1 MNTCNVQDIDVIK
14 QIKRKRKNTELSLLF
29 TELKMTTLKTEII

>member
-1 MNTCNVQDIDVIK
+1 MNTCIVQDIDVIE
-14 QIKRKRKNTELSLLF
+14 QIKRKRKNTELNFF